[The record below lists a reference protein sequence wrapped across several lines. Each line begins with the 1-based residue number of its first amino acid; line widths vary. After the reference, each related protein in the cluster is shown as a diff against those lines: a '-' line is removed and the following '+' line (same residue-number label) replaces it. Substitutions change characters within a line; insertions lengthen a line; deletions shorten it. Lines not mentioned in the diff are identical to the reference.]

1 MNEQQDASSAGD
13 RELRAI
19 AHDLNNVL
27 TAIGNSL
34 QLMQLRL
41 RRGET
46 ESLERFIAIGED
58 NVRKGAALTARLHD
72 RAMHVSGRA
81 SPGSAT

>member
-1 MNEQQDASSAGD
+1 MNEEQDGSSTGD

-19 AHDLNNVL
+19 AHDMNNVL

-46 ESLERFIAIGED
+46 ESLDRFIAIGED
-58 NVRKGAALTARLHD
+58 NVRKGAALMMRLHD
-72 RAMHVSGRA
+72 RAMGLNGPA
-81 SPGSAT
+81 SPGSGS